1 MARYKKQ
8 YAPSITEQGILTVV
22 LLYKE
27 RAFRWHKDNTK
38 SGYIHRRRTFSPTD
52 ISPVLQMMDVQ
63 VVWGDKTGGSDIYF
77 FYWFVLEEHMYYIY
91 FCQSVRI

>member
-8 YAPSITEQGILTVV
+8 YAPSITGQGISTVV

-38 SGYIHRRRTFSPTD
+38 SGYIHRRRTFSPIDT
-52 ISPVLQMMDVQ
+52 SPVLQMMDIQ
-63 VVWGDKTGGSDIYF
+63 VVGGIK
-77 FYWFVLEEHMYYIY
+77 LAAGYI
-91 FCQSVRI
+91 FLSVCP

>member
-8 YAPSITEQGILTVV
+8 YAPSITGQGISTVV

-27 RAFRWHKDNTK
+27 RAFRRHKDNTK
-38 SGYIHRRRTFSPTD
+38 SGHIHRRRTFSPTD

-63 VVWGDKTGGSDIYF
+63 VVGDKTGGVIYIF
-77 FYWFVLEEHMYYIY
+77 IGLPLRVMYIICI
-91 FCQSVRI
+91 FADEIP